1 MKNFEEGE
9 ILENVNH
16 SVFITIYSRK
26 IKKIKSIKREIP
38 GVIVIFRSDGRLGFP
53 GGKVESTDYE
63 GKLTTD
69 GLKNAVIRET
79 YEEIGYKIKNKDLI
93 KFESSTLINK
103 NHQITSFS
111 LLVTDEELNNIYR
124 NYSNHVDTYYCK
136 TEIYGINRLYFS
148 DSRVKANILN
158 QNFKSIAKY
167 EMDHLLK
174 KYF

>member
-69 GLKNAVIRET
+69 GLNEAARFLGLEVSNNSEYIQFLQLVLGT
-79 YEEIGYKIKNKDLI
+79 IKEQNKKHSIHDKKRPFL
-93 KFESSTLINK
+93 FNSECVPAESLGTKGCNWS
-103 NHQITSFS
+103 
-111 LLVTDEELNNIYR
+111 
-124 NYSNHVDTYYCK
+124 
-136 TEIYGINRLYFS
+136 
-148 DSRVKANILN
+148 
-158 QNFKSIAKY
+158 
-167 EMDHLLK
+167 
-174 KYF
+174 